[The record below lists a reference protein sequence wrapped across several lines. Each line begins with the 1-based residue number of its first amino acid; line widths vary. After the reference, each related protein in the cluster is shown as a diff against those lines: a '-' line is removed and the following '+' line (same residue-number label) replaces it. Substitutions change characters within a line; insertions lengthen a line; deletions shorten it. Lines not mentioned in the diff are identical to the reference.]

1 MSFLISAW
9 TVGLILAMLSLSAY
23 VSYKVFRF
31 PDITVD
37 GTFTLGAAASLS
49 LMVYANKLPA
59 EYAFLKPIITNPI
72 GATVVATLAGAL
84 AGAVTGVLHAYF
96 KLEGLLAGI
105 LVMTGLYS
113 INLLVMGNKS
123 TVFTPSDGSVQTLMQ
138 YAHKFGKLFGFEGAD
153 QKLEWSVG
161 GWSWTVSS
169 QDVSVLLTVAAITV
183 ALGVALFL
191 FFKTNLGTAMR
202 ATGDNPQMIRA
213 LGVNTGGMVILG
225 LAMSNG
231 LAALSGALFA
241 QLGQNGNADAQMG
254 VGMVV
259 TGLAS
264 VILGEALIGSAGVG
278 LGIIGA
284 IAGSVLFRLMIAI
297 ALLCN
302 LDQNYLKLVTAVFVF
317 AALVLPG
324 YMPQIKSWWG
334 RKFGVSQRAQD
345 AKENAAHA

>member
-1 MSFLISAW
+1 MSFLVNAW
-9 TVGLILAMLSLSAY
+9 IVGLILAMLSLSAY
-23 VSYKVFRF
+23 VSFKVFRF

-49 LMVYANKLPA
+49 LMVNAGKLPA
-59 EYAFLKPIITNPI
+59 EYAFLKPIITDPV
-72 GATVVATLAGAL
+72 GATLVATLAGAL
-84 AGAVTGVLHAYF
+84 AGATTGLLHAYF

-123 TVFTPSDGSVQTLMQ
+123 TVFTPSDGSVKTLMH
-138 YAHKFGKLFGFEGAD
+138 YATKYG
-153 QKLEWSVG
+153 EWLGVG
-161 GWSWTVSS
+161 GAEDKVNIGQWTVSS
-169 QDVSVLLTVAAITV
+169 QDVSVLLTVATIAV
-183 ALGVALFL
+183 ALGVGLFW

-241 QLGQNGNADAQMG
+241 QLGQSGNADAQMG

-264 VILGEALIGSAGVG
+264 VILGEALIGAGGVG
-278 LGIIGA
+278 LGLIGA
-284 IAGSVLFRLMIAI
+284 IAGSMLFRLMIAI

-317 AALVLPG
+317 VALVGPG
-324 YMPQIKSWWG
+324 MWPQVKAWYG
-334 RKFGVSQRAQD
+334 RKFGAGRGAARN
-345 AKENAAHA
+345 AKEKAAHA

>member
-1 MSFLISAW
+1 MSFLVSAW

-37 GTFTLGAAASLS
+37 GTFTLGAAVSLS
-49 LMVYANKLPA
+49 LLVNAGKLPA
-59 EYAFLKPIITNPI
+59 EYAFLKPIVTNPI
-72 GATVVATLAGAL
+72 GATLAATLAGAL
-84 AGAVTGVLHAYF
+84 AGATTGLLHAYF

-123 TVFTPSDGSVQTLMQ
+123 TVFTPSDGSVKTLMH
-138 YAHKFGKLFGFEGAD
+138 YAHSYGEFLGLGKPEEKIEFFGR
-153 QKLEWSVG
+153 WSV
-161 GWSWTVSS
+161 TS
-169 QDVSVLLTVAAITV
+169 QD
-183 ALGVALFL
+183 LGVLAAVATIATVLGFGMYL
-191 FFKTNLGTAMR
+191 FFKTNIGTAMR

-278 LGIIGA
+278 LGLLGA

-324 YMPQIKSWWG
+324 MWPQIKAWYG
-334 RKFGVSQRAQD
+334 RKFGVGRGAAQ
-345 AKENAAHA
+345 NAREKAANA

>member
-1 MSFLISAW
+1 MSFLIGAW
-9 TVGLILAMLSLSAY
+9 TVGLILAVLSLSAY

-49 LMVYANKLPA
+49 IMVNIDKVLPTHL
-59 EYAFLKPIITNPI
+59 AFLKPILVNPV
-72 GATVVATLAGAL
+72 GATIVATLAGAL
-84 AGAVTGVLHAYF
+84 AGAITGLLHAYF

-113 INLLVMGNKS
+113 INLVVMGNKS
-123 TVFTPSDGSVQTLMQ
+123 TVFTPSDGSVPTLVTYIHYVME
-138 YAHKFGKLFGFEGAD
+138 KFGFHPEQNVHFMN
-153 QKLEWSVG
+153 
-161 GWSWTVSS
+161 WTIPAQDIAILIAVASFVSLLGL
-169 QDVSVLLTVAAITV
+169 VLY
-183 ALGVALFL
+183 L

-225 LAMSNG
+225 LAISNG
-231 LAALSGALFA
+231 LAALAGALFA
-241 QLGQNGNADAQMG
+241 QAQNGTADAQMG

-259 TGLAS
+259 VGLAS
-264 VILGEALIGSAGVG
+264 VILGEALVGSSRVG
-278 LGIIGA
+278 LAIIGA
-284 IAGSVLFRLMIAI
+284 IAGSVLFRLMIGI
-297 ALLCN
+297 ALLCK

-324 YMPQIKSWWG
+324 YGPQIKAWF
-334 RKFGVSQRAQD
+334 KKPQ
-345 AKENAAHA
+345 KEVVNA